1 MLCDLAERLS
11 GLFIMANRVKES
23 WRGVLQNIT
32 MPRSWFINLI
42 LPDMDLG
49 MDTSTFLMFVETLV
63 VLMLQID
70 AQVHRPLVSASETW
84 EQLIADGSRI
94 NNLTGSL
101 YIGRM

>member
-1 MLCDLAERLS
+1 
-11 GLFIMANRVKES
+11 MANRVKES

-42 LPDMDLG
+42 LPDSDLG
-49 MDTSTFLMFVETLV
+49 KDTSTFLMFVETLV

-84 EQLIADGSRI
+84 EQFIADGSRI

-101 YIGRM
+101 YIARM